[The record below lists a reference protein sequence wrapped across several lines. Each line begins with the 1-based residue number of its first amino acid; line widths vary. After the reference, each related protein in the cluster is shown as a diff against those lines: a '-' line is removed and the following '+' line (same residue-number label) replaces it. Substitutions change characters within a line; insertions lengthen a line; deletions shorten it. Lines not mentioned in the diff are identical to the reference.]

1 MGIGASEP
9 EPELWFRIGLTK
21 FSPGKLRYIARFEYQ
36 QRTLSE
42 CIELIKN
49 HINYTD
55 DSVAMEYI
63 FVYALGAHLMMQAGV
78 DQCLIRHELPFHEPD
93 YELRE
98 VCIQSGNN
106 LYYLDDSERREIP
119 WCNPIDLSEL
129 DCQINRKIIPTL
141 ITSLLDQSSNNHHM
155 YMVIAILA
163 WIYVQAKSDTITLKL
178 E

>member
-9 EPELWFRIGLTK
+9 EPELLYRIGCNK
-21 FSPGKLRYIARFEYQ
+21 FSLGKLRYIARFEYQ

-63 FVYALGAHLMMQAGV
+63 FVYALGAHLMLRNNATN
-78 DQCLIRHELPFHEPD
+78 CTIRHELPFHDHD

-98 VCIQSGNN
+98 ICIQSGNK
-106 LYYLDDSERREIP
+106 LYYLDGSQRRDIP
-119 WCNPIDLSEL
+119 WCDPIDLSDL
-129 DCQINRKIIPTL
+129 DCQINRKMIPVLII
-141 ITSLLDQSSNNHHM
+141 SLLNQSTVTSHM
-155 YMVIAILA
+155 YMLIAILA
-163 WIYVQAKSDTITLKL
+163 WIYVHSEGDIITLKL